1 MLDPRIQR
9 IFYRR
14 LKSFGFVNPRYHP
27 EKLQTF
33 SSVVINGGG
42 SWQQKT
48 DWDFPK
54 GTRFHMDTAA
64 VPFMVEVRAETGA
77 LECDGVYV
85 ATTTKQNG
93 KSVYVQVSK
102 HEFNGFKGEVAFKEC
117 MQLPQQR
124 KISQLFLNSEG
135 KREDACSPR
144 VLVCCGEDKWG
155 IQLLPGYGTQFFI
168 YKFDWNQKLCTH
180 VDPGANAFSSM
191 NFDKFEAN
199 FRNNSS
205 LTVQHIHNSAS
216 SVLTRASLKAGH
228 CFSFGPMKRA
238 KSGLDPSNIAKT
250 YKPTA
255 ILPQGYHS
263 DGPNC
268 VNRKVF
274 DENGNLLPDAPAC
287 RKKTSGQWTGMWDNP
302 LSKHLPQHLSILQES
317 FSALFGVFK
326 GTYIQTPPSPDC
338 RDRSIEALNVDI
350 PLGCAIVFTFAWKHR
365 GKGDDGHVP
374 TEASPVAVH
383 ARPHFYCYSSDLR
396 RLPTIDLEATLEFLS
411 FCALKEPDAGS
422 LCQMLDTLQT
432 FDRLSAEG
440 EWDAKDV
447 HSFFLSQQQLEAY
460 VSEQLAQQL
469 ATKKKK
475 AIKECHNWILKWSDG
490 RENTVALIYSDA
502 ASASEHSVDIAS
514 ACFDSD
520 QPSFSDSEGT
530 TYNLVGPP
538 RAISEVPTSA
548 KNASN
553 CDSDCTTDAL
563 PMVASLMESLHQNWF
578 ESHLV
583 RLLSMLDAYA
593 KQCMILSSPLSE
605 MSSPAS
611 STTKRIVQP
620 QQAAQAVMIQT
631 TLNDFV
637 VQKPALRFTR
647 RSSGAAA
654 STAAVASAPPA
665 AGLPDFARSRFP
677 PGVPSD
683 QINWKQ
689 WADCMITG
697 VGMSQVWNVYNLDK
711 HPARN
716 GNRVFDS
723 IAIKLLGSDETFNIE
738 EKTIHYDHTK
748 NQVICAWVGKIKRGE
763 QRPFVHFQ
771 DVCHEFRDW
780 ACTKMPQTHHGWHNT
795 YFRENDLVLVECGGN
810 GDCLYHACLFL
821 IQMFLPKEFREG
833 MTHAGLRT
841 ATVDY
846 LETHHKLIQTPDG
859 PLNLLLEGA
868 GDCADDDALQVLVAA
883 YCKKHRQVGTYEEDP
898 SIRAFAHMMGVTV
911 LVHHTSVALVL
922 TINEKQVGGETL
934 TLWCNGHHYKVSG
947 CTQNPTLTE
956 CEPSPKL

>member
-64 VPFMVEVRAETGA
+64 VPFMVQVRAETGA

-102 HEFNGFKGEVAFKEC
+102 HEFNGIEGEVAFKEC
-117 MQLPQQR
+117 IQLPQQ
-124 KISQLFLNSEG
+124 KTISQLCLNSEG
-135 KREDACSPR
+135 KREEACSPR
-144 VLVCCGEDKWG
+144 VLVCCGEDRWG

-168 YKFDWNQKLCTH
+168 YKFDWNQKLRTH
-180 VDPGANAFSSM
+180 VDPVANAFSSM

-216 SVLTRASLKAGH
+216 SVLTGKSLKTGH

-238 KSGLDPSNIAKT
+238 KSGLVSSHIAKT

-263 DGPNC
+263 DGPTC
-268 VNRKVF
+268 VNRKLF
-274 DENGNLLPDAPAC
+274 DENGSLLPDAPAC
-287 RKKTSGQWTGMWDNP
+287 RMRTSGQWTGMWDNP

-440 EWDAKDV
+440 ERDAKDV
-447 HSFFLSQQQLEAY
+447 HSFFLCQRLLEEY
-460 VSEQLAQQL
+460 VSEQLAEQL
-469 ATKKKK
+469 ATKKKQ
-475 AIKECHNWILKWSDG
+475 AIKECHNWILKWMDG
-490 RENTVALIYSDA
+490 RENTVALIYSDE
-502 ASASEHSVDIAS
+502 ASGSEHSVDIAS

-520 QPSFSDSEGT
+520 QPSFSDSKGT

-548 KNASN
+548 KNASH
-553 CDSDCTTDAL
+553 CDSDCATDTLRMAT
-563 PMVASLMESLHQNWF
+563 SLMESLHQNWY

-593 KQCMILSSPLSE
+593 KQCMILSSPLPE
-605 MSSPAS
+605 LSSPAS
-611 STTKRIVQP
+611 STTIRIVQP
-620 QQAAQAVMIQT
+620 QHAQAVLKQS

-637 VQKPALRFTR
+637 VQSRAPRHTR
-647 RSSGAAA
+647 QTAGAAA

-665 AGLPDFARSRFP
+665 AGLPGFARSQFP
-677 PGVPSD
+677 SGVPSD

-689 WADCMITG
+689 WADCMIAN
-697 VGMSQVWNVYNLDK
+697 VGMSQVWNVYNLDT
-711 HPARN
+711 HQDRI
-716 GNRVFDS
+716 GVRVFDS
-723 IAIKLLGSDETFNIE
+723 IAIKLHGSDETFNIE
-738 EKTIHYDHTK
+738 NKTIHYDHSK
-748 NQVICAWVGKIKRGE
+748 NQVICQQVGKMRKGQKR
-763 QRPFVHFQ
+763 QFVHFQ
-771 DVCHEFRDW
+771 NVCNEFRDW
-780 ACTKMPQTHHGWHNT
+780 ACTKMPQTNRDWHDT
-795 YFRENDLVLVECGGN
+795 YFRDNDLVLVECGGN

-821 IQMFLPKEFREG
+821 IQMFLPHEFKEG

-841 ATVDY
+841 
-846 LETHHKLIQTPDG
+846 ETLNHLQRNHRQILTPNG
-859 PLNLLLEGA
+859 PLTHLLEGA
-868 GDCADDDALQVLVAA
+868 SDCVDDDAQDTLVADF
-883 YCKKHRQVGTYEEDP
+883 CNKHRQVGTFEEDP
-898 SIRAFAHMMGVTV
+898 SVRAFADLMDVTV
-911 LVHHTSVALVL
+911 LVHHTSVALI
-922 TINEKQVGGETL
+922 TAINDERKTGETL
-934 TLWCNGHHYKVSG
+934 RLWNNGYHYKVSG
-947 CTQNPTLTE
+947 CTQNPSQTE
-956 CEPSPKL
+956 REPSPKL

>member
-48 DWDFPK
+48 DWEFPK

-64 VPFMVEVRAETGA
+64 VPFMVQVRAETGA

-102 HEFNGFKGEVAFKEC
+102 REFNGFKGEVAFKEC
-117 MQLPQQR
+117 MQSPQQQ

-168 YKFDWNQKLCTH
+168 YKFDWNQKLSTH
-180 VDPGANAFSSM
+180 VDRDANAFASM

-216 SVLTRASLKAGH
+216 SVLTRESFRAGH

-238 KSGLDPSNIAKT
+238 KSGLDPSNIAKK

-255 ILPQGYHS
+255 LVPQGYHS
-263 DGPNC
+263 DGPTR

-287 RKKTSGQWTGMWDNP
+287 RKRTSGQWTGMWDNP

-447 HSFFLSQQQLEAY
+447 HSFFLSQRQLEAY
-460 VSEQLAQQL
+460 VSEQLAEQL
-469 ATKKKK
+469 ATKKKQ
-475 AIKECHNWILKWSDG
+475 AIKDCHNWILEWRDG
-490 RENTVALIYSDA
+490 RENAVALIYSDA
-502 ASASEHSVDIAS
+502 ASGSEHSVDIAS

-520 QPSFSDSEGT
+520 HPSFSDSEGT

-553 CDSDCTTDAL
+553 CDSECATAL
-563 PMVASLMESLHQNWF
+563 PMSLMQSLHQNWF

-583 RLLSMLDAYA
+583 RLLSMLDADA
-593 KQCMILSSPLSE
+593 KQCMILSSPLPE
-605 MSSPAS
+605 LSSPAS
-611 STTKRIVQP
+611 STTIRIVQP
-620 QQAAQAVMIQT
+620 QHAQAVLKQS

-637 VQKPALRFTR
+637 VQSRGLRQTR
-647 RSSGAAA
+647 QSAVAAA

-665 AGLPDFARSRFP
+665 AGLPDFACSRFP
-677 PGVPSD
+677 SGVPYD

-689 WADCMITG
+689 WADCMIAN
-697 VGMSQVWNVYNLDK
+697 VGMSQVWNVYNLDT
-711 HPARN
+711 HPDRI
-716 GNRVFDS
+716 GVRVFDS
-723 IAIKLLGSDETFNIE
+723 IAIKLHGSDETFNIE
-738 EKTIHYDHTK
+738 DKTIHYDQTK
-748 NQVICAWVGKIKRGE
+748 NQVICQQVGKIKKGQKR
-763 QRPFVHFQ
+763 QFVHFQ
-771 DVCHEFRDW
+771 NVCIEFRDW
-780 ACTKMPQTHHGWHNT
+780 ACTKMPQTHWKWHND
-795 YFRENDLVLVECGGN
+795 YFREHDLVLVECGGN

-821 IQMFLPKEFREG
+821 IQMFLPDECREG
-833 MTHAGLRT
+833 MTHAGLRI
-841 ATVDY
+841 ATVNH
-846 LETHHKLIQTPDG
+846 LQRNHGRILTPHG
-859 PLNLLLEGA
+859 PLTLLLEGA
-868 GDCADDDALQVLVAA
+868 AHCTGDDDQDTLVDAF
-883 YCKKHRQVGTYEEDP
+883 CQKHRQVGTFEEDP
-898 SIRAFAHMMGVTV
+898 SIRAFADFMGVTV
-911 LVHHTSVALVL
+911 LVHHTSAPLIT
-922 TINEKQVGGETL
+922 TINEQQVAGETL
-934 TLWCNGHHYKVSG
+934 RLWCNGYHYKVSG
-947 CTQNPTLTE
+947 CTQNPTQTE
-956 CEPSPKL
+956 REPSPKL